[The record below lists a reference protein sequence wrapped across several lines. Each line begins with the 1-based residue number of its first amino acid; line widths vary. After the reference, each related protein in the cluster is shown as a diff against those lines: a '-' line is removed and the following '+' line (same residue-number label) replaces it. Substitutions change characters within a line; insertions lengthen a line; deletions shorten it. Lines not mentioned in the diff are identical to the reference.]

1 MTLAEWSQPTALR
14 SLLATYSDHI
24 YRHQPTLTRE
34 QKPLLS
40 LWAQWYIG
48 LLVPPL
54 MLALLN
60 EPQGLS
66 LAPEHFHVEFHESGR
81 AACFWIDVHSDAG
94 IETVTAVADGCL
106 VTRTLQPVIEALE
119 ATGEINGK
127 LIWSNTGYLINWYLG
142 EMRALLGMSSLPPC
156 ASTVSLKT
164 TRRWSG

>member
-1 MTLAEWSQPTALR
+1 MNPPRHALTLAEWSQPIALR
-14 SLLATYSDHI
+14 SLLATWSDHI
-24 YRHQPTLTRE
+24 YRHQPTLPRE

-94 IETVTAVADGCL
+94 IE
-106 VTRTLQPVIEALE
+106 
-119 ATGEINGK
+119 
-127 LIWSNTGYLINWYLG
+127 SFH
-142 EMRALLGMSSLPPC
+142 
-156 ASTVSLKT
+156 
-164 TRRWSG
+164 RRRGWMPW